1 MNTENDMLSK
11 LEMLVAHQD
20 KQIADLSEMTAK
32 QWDEIDILKTQIK
45 YLVGR
50 LKDMEADTGDDKLGD
65 AKTVTE
71 MAAAE
76 KPPHY

>member
-1 MNTENDMLSK
+1 MNTLEDKISK

-20 KQIADLSEMTAK
+20 RQIVDLSDMTAG
-32 QWDEIDILKTQIK
+32 QWKEIDVLKTQVK

-50 LKDMEADTGDDKLGD
+50 LKDMETSSGDDKLGD

>member
-1 MNTENDMLSK
+1 MTDLETKISK

-20 KQIADLSEMTAK
+20 KQIADLSDMTAD
-32 QWDEIDILKTQIK
+32 QWKEIDILRTQVK

-50 LKDMEADTGDDKLGD
+50 MKDMEASGGDDKLGD